1 MSVFQGIVKGA
12 MRQGLSSIN
21 ETNEF
26 YNDLVRT
33 ASAHIGNAT
42 QQANNAYPEDV
53 KAAEKK
59 YTNYVSLVET
69 LGKDKADFIFE
80 NTNYLDQD
88 NFMSLSK
95 NVIFKP
101 DFKYYARVEPVETI
115 TKNANA
121 NITNVKNQINNSS
134 SLRGMGKVSQLYLPM
149 LPQEATFDTSRLP
162 VSDGGS
168 MTEADRMTQIQG
180 VVLPT
185 EVRDTNTMNMAHMA
199 VLSKFDGDI
208 NAASEAY
215 GIPVQTL
222 ANAKSATSEF
232 SSIDRAALSLVNTD
246 KYIYALQYGTP
257 ETQALELVKLQQQIN
272 TMKTVVQAVQGIDVS
287 VEDQT
292 ASIMNAVTDG
302 TMFNIGGKERSFADI
317 MKVYRRD
324 NKDITK
330 EQVIRDLLD
339 SNNFNPITS

>member
-121 NITNVKNQINNSS
+121 NIINVKNQINNSS

-168 MTEADRMTQIQG
+168 MTEADRMTQVQG

-215 GIPVQTL
+215 GIPVETL

-232 SSIDRAALSLVNTD
+232 SSTDRAALSLVNTD

-272 TMKTVVQAVQGIDVS
+272 TMKTVVQAVQGVDVS

>member
-1 MSVFQGIVKGA
+1 MSAFAGILKGA
-12 MRQGLSSIN
+12 MRQGLSDIN

-42 QQANNAYPEDV
+42 QQANNSFPEDV
-53 KAAEKK
+53 KGAEKK

-69 LGKDKADFIFE
+69 LGKEKADFIFE
-80 NTNYLDQD
+80 NTNYLEQD

-101 DFKYYARVEPVETI
+101 DFKYYARVEPIETI

-168 MTEADRMTQIQG
+168 MTEADRMTQVQG

-215 GIPVQTL
+215 GIPVETL

-232 SSIDRAALSLVNTD
+232 SSTDRAALSLVNTD

-272 TMKTVVQAVQGIDVS
+272 TMKTVVQAVQGVNVS

>member
-1 MSVFQGIVKGA
+1 
-12 MRQGLSSIN
+12 
-21 ETNEF
+21 
-26 YNDLVRT
+26 
-33 ASAHIGNAT
+33 
-42 QQANNAYPEDV
+42 
-53 KAAEKK
+53 
-59 YTNYVSLVET
+59 
-69 LGKDKADFIFE
+69 
-80 NTNYLDQD
+80 
-88 NFMSLSK
+88 MSLSK
-95 NVIFKP
+95 NIIFKP

-134 SLRGMGKVSQLYLPM
+134 SLKGMNKVSQLYLPM

-232 SSIDRAALSLVNTD
+232 TAVDRAALSLVNTD

>member
-1 MSVFQGIVKGA
+1 

-162 VSDGGS
+162 VSDSGS
-168 MTEADRMTQIQG
+168 MTEADRMTQVQG

-215 GIPVQTL
+215 GIPVETL

-232 SSIDRAALSLVNTD
+232 SSTDRAALSLVNTD

-272 TMKTVVQAVQGIDVS
+272 TMKTVVQAVQGVDVS

>member
-168 MTEADRMTQIQG
+168 MTEADRMTQVQG

-215 GIPVQTL
+215 GIPVETL

-232 SSIDRAALSLVNTD
+232 SSTDRAALSLVNTD

-272 TMKTVVQAVQGIDVS
+272 TMKTVVQAVQGVDVS

>member
-101 DFKYYARVEPVETI
+101 DFKYYARVEPVKTI

-168 MTEADRMTQIQG
+168 MTEADRMTQVQG

-215 GIPVQTL
+215 GIPVETL

-232 SSIDRAALSLVNTD
+232 SSTDRAALSLVNTD

-272 TMKTVVQAVQGIDVS
+272 TMKTVVQAVQGVNVS